1 MKILALIKA
10 GLKKAGIPEKY
21 AGKVQALFKIESEE
35 NLDNY
40 IALFKDNIL
49 PDLENADASSQ
60 SAAEK
65 AKKEA
70 VEEYEKKYNLKEGK
84 AIKTGKEEVPPT
96 DELPPAVKSLIEGQG
111 KQISELTNLVKG
123 LTSTVSTSQ
132 KQASADT
139 LFKEAKLPEKWRS
152 RIDVNAE
159 KSVEDQIKDLQEEY
173 TELRQGI
180 IDDQVEAGNYRPTVA
195 TPKDR
200 TEEEW
205 GKLMNGDDTSKQDSS
220 VASLNMD
227 N

>member
-40 IALFKDNIL
+40 IALFKENIL
-49 PDLENADASSQ
+49 PDLENADTNSQ
-60 SAAEK
+60 TAAEK

-70 VEEYEKKYNLKEGK
+70 IEEYEKKFNLKEGK
-84 AIKTGKEEVPPT
+84 AIETETKKVPPT
-96 DELPPAVKSLIEGQG
+96 DDLPPAVKALIEAQG
-111 KQISELTNLVKG
+111 KQITELAGVVKG

-139 LFKEAKLPEKWRS
+139 LFKDAKLPEKWRS

-159 KSVEDQIKDLQEEY
+159 KSIEDQIKDLQEEY

-205 GKLMNGDDTSKQDSS
+205 GKLMNGDDTTKQDSS
-220 VASLNMD
+220 VASLNLD